1 MATSRPHLLVLLL
14 LGAACR
20 RVQGCDD
27 DLACPEDQFTCA
39 NCECLPARYKCDG
52 RGGYFGCRDGSDESP
67 GRQFNNFYRPEYLTP
82 NWPKLSQHNLKEGP
96 KNQHVFLVDMLQT

>member
-1 MATSRPHLLVLLL
+1 MATCPALLFMLLL
-14 LGAACR
+14 LGAACFR

-67 GRQFNNFYRPEYLTP
+67 GRAAIQQTFIGQKIKQNWTRIWPELLTF
-82 NWPKLSQHNLKEGP
+82 SS
-96 KNQHVFLVDMLQT
+96 